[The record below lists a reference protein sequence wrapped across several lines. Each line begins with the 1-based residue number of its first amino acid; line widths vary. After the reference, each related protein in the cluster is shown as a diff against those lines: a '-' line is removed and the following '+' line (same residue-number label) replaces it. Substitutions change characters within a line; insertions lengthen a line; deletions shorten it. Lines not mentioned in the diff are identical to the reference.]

1 MIRDVSYHVN
11 VLRNGAEFARLH
23 WRSGD
28 NPNIMV
34 NKDAEIKG
42 SFSGRFYVPD
52 TVDLLSDELQ
62 PVMRLN
68 GVETPLGV
76 FQTATPSRAT
86 DRYNTVVQIEA
97 YDRCWRLQN
106 QRTENILH
114 IAAGT
119 SYITKIRQM
128 LTEAGIGL
136 VIAAP
141 STATLQTDREDWEI
155 GTT

>member
-76 FQTATPSRAT
+76 FQTAPPFPLYTSPHPRDGLLPRMPSSA
-86 DRYNTVVQIEA
+86 
-97 YDRCWRLQN
+97 
-106 QRTENILH
+106 
-114 IAAGT
+114 
-119 SYITKIRQM
+119 
-128 LTEAGIGL
+128 
-136 VIAAP
+136 
-141 STATLQTDREDWEI
+141 
-155 GTT
+155 

>member
-1 MIRDVSYHVN
+1 LIRDISYHVN

-86 DRYNTVVQIEA
+86 DRYNTIIQIEA
-97 YDRCWRLQN
+97 YDRCWRL
-106 QRTENILH
+106 
-114 IAAGT
+114 
-119 SYITKIRQM
+119 
-128 LTEAGIGL
+128 
-136 VIAAP
+136 
-141 STATLQTDREDWEI
+141 
-155 GTT
+155 